1 MTCSD
6 NKKVTWREVLDNGK
20 QIANEYPFEAGVWY
34 PGGDMTTNRFAHAY
48 RVFLFH
54 LIPAYLI
61 DFLMLCFG
69 QKRLLVF
76 NQSL

>member
-20 QIANEYPFEAGVWY
+20 QIAFQYPFEAGVWY
-34 PGGDMTTNRFAHAY
+34 PGGDMTTNRLLHNFRLA
-48 RVFLFH
+48 LFH
-54 LIPAYLI
+54 WLPAYFI

-69 QKRLLVF
+69 QKRL
-76 NQSL
+76 